1 MQKINYIL
9 PGILLAG
16 ALSLTACSDF
26 LDLKPKGKEI
36 PTDLEHYTGLLNNT
50 MFMNMSFSEQ
60 NPNGSISPGAEPI
73 HTIFMGDELT
83 ADSVSFGSLDRT
95 ALAAYKYEADIFN
108 LDDNSAEWSGPYQQI
123 YTYNVIA
130 NGVMDAETGTY
141 EEKLKIQAEAR
152 VGRAYMHFLLAQYFG
167 KPYHAATAA
176 SDLCVPIV
184 TRANSSDRDYTRAS
198 VQKVYDFVINEL
210 EEACPQLEAQTKHR
224 LRIYQAAGYY
234 MLGKVHMAMGD
245 YGKALAAL
253 QKAETATKN
262 STVSLGLFDYN
273 TKLAEWGYKGLP
285 FLWAM
290 TGSYPMNFDVSN
302 SEVICNKQINIMLLT
317 FFAYPPTV
325 YVKPGYMALYEPSD
339 LRLAFFSDLD
349 YTGDPK
355 TRWPYFKRIQRMT
368 YTLAGDMPDLCLML
382 AECKARTGD
391 QNGAREDLLTLRQN
405 RMPAADAP
413 IPANIDNKD
422 KLIRF
427 VIDERKREFMMT
439 GLRWFDIKRLWND
452 PLFQEDKANYTH
464 SDGKHTYPLTED
476 RLVFRIPPKVLS
488 FSPDW
493 QNNK

>member
-1 MQKINYIL
+1 MKKINNIL
-9 PGILLAG
+9 SGILLG
-16 ALSLTACSDF
+16 TLSLTACSDF

-60 NPNGSISPGAEPI
+60 LASGGISPGNEPI
-73 HTIFMGDELT
+73 HIIYMGDELT
-83 ADSVSFGSLDRT
+83 ADTKSFGNLGRT
-95 ALAAYKYEADIFN
+95 EAAAYKYEADIFN
-108 LDDNSAEWSGPYQQI
+108 LDDNSAEWSSPYQQI

-167 KPYHAATAA
+167 KSYNPATAA
-176 SDLCVPIV
+176 NDLCVPIV
-184 TRANSSDRDYTRAS
+184 TRANSSDRDYARAS
-198 VQKVYDFVINEL
+198 VEKVYEFVVNEL

-234 MLGKVHMAMGD
+234 MLGRVHMAMGNYD
-245 YGKALAAL
+245 KALTAL
-253 QKAETATKN
+253 KKAETATKN
-262 STVSLGLFDYN
+262 STISLGLLDYN

-285 FLWAM
+285 FLWVM
-290 TGSYPMNFDVSN
+290 GYPMNYDATN
-302 SEVICNKQINIMLLT
+302 SEVICNKQINIMNLIFFT
-317 FFAYPPTV
+317 FPPSV
-325 YVKPGYMALYEPSD
+325 YVKPEYMALYGPSD
-339 LRLAFFSDLD
+339 LRRAFFADRD
-349 YTGDPK
+349 FTGV
-355 TRWPYFKRIQRMT
+355 TQWPYFRRTQRMV
-368 YTLAGDMPDLCLML
+368 YTLAGDMPDLYLML
-382 AECKARTGD
+382 AECKARAND
-391 QNGAREDLLTLRQN
+391 LDGAREDLLTLRQN

-413 IPANIDNKD
+413 VPVNIDSKD

-452 PLFQEDKANYTH
+452 PLFQEDRVNYTH
-464 SDGKHTYPLTED
+464 SDGTNTYPMTEE

-488 FSPDW
+488 FSPGW